1 MSDYFSGV
9 AKRHQALRPA
19 HGRGQCEYAHS
30 KGKIY
35 GLLGPNG
42 AGKTSTIRMI
52 TTITQPDQGKILFD
66 GEELEEKHT
75 HRTGYMPEE
84 RGLYKKSK
92 VKEQIDY
99 LLMLKGMGVKDAR
112 EARNTW
118 LERLGLSDWTDK
130 KTTDL
135 SKGMQQKVQFITTV
149 AHEPDLL
156 ILDEPFSGLDP
167 VNAQLIEDIIVE
179 LNEKGTTILF
189 STHRMEQVEELCD
202 HIALF
207 NRGKLV
213 LEDDITAVR
222 KQFQRNEYRVEF
234 EGDPSFLQNLGIPEL
249 EIRSHTERTA
259 MLRIPDGSDPKKLMH
274 AIVDAPVEVL
284 KMELH
289 LPRLQEIFIELV
301 GKDAKVAA
309 KSN

>member
-1 MSDYFSGV
+1 MSEYFLELKGV
-9 AKRHQALRPA
+9 TKRYDQHTAVDNVTMKIPR
-19 HGRGQCEYAHS
+19 
-30 KGKIY
+30 GKIY

-52 TTITQPDQGKILFD
+52 TTITRPDSGVILFD
-66 GEELEEKHT
+66 GEELRESHT
-75 HRTGYMPEE
+75 ARTGYMPEE
-84 RGLYKKSK
+84 RGLYKKTK

-99 LLMLKGMGVKDAR
+99 LLMLKGMSTK
-112 EARNTW
+112 EARIARDTW
-118 LERLGLSDWTDK
+118 LDRLGLSDWTNK

-179 LNEKGTTILF
+179 LNGNGTTILF

-207 NRGKLV
+207 NRGNLV
-213 LEDDITAVR
+213 LENDITAVR
-222 KQFQRNEYRVEF
+222 KQFQRSEYRVDF
-234 EGDPSFLQNLGIPEL
+234 QGDPTFVNQLNIPGL
-249 EIRSHTERTA
+249 EVKSSGDRSM
-259 MLRIPDGSDPKKLMH
+259 MLRIPDGSDPKAFMH
-274 AIVDAPVEVL
+274 AIIDAPVEVL
-284 KMELH
+284 KLELH

-301 GKDAKVAA
+301 GKDATVAA
-309 KSN
+309 QVN

>member
-1 MSDYFSGV
+1 MSDYFLELQGV
-9 AKRHQALRPA
+9 TKRYDQHTAVDNVSMKIPR
-19 HGRGQCEYAHS
+19 
-30 KGKIY
+30 GKIY

-52 TTITQPDQGKILFD
+52 TTITQPDSGKILFN
-66 GEELEEKHT
+66 GSELNESHT
-75 HRTGYMPEE
+75 RHTGYMPEE
-84 RGLYKKSK
+84 RGLYKKTK
-92 VKEQIDY
+92 VREQIDY
-99 LLMLKGMGVKDAR
+99 LLMLKGMSSK
-112 EARNTW
+112 EARRARDSW
-118 LERLGLSDWTDK
+118 LNRLGLADWTDK

-149 AHEPDLL
+149 AHDPELL

-189 STHRMEQVEELCD
+189 STHRMEQVEELCH
-202 HIALF
+202 HIGLF

-213 LEDDITAVR
+213 LENDIKAVR

-234 EGDPSFLQNLGIPEL
+234 EGDPAFVNDLAVPGL
-249 EIRSHTERTA
+249 EVIRSTEDSL
-259 MLRIPDGSDPKKLMH
+259 MLRIPDESDSRILMH
-274 AIVDAPVEVL
+274 AVVDAPVKVT

-301 GKDAKVAA
+301 GADAKVAA

>member
-1 MSDYFSGV
+1 MSDYFLELQHV
-9 AKRHQALRPA
+9 TKRYDQHTAVDDVTMHIPR
-19 HGRGQCEYAHS
+19 
-30 KGKIY
+30 GKIY

-52 TTITQPDQGKILFD
+52 TTITRPDDGRILFD
-66 GEELEEKHT
+66 GENLEERHT

-84 RGLYKKSK
+84 RGLYKKTK

-99 LLMLKGMGVKDAR
+99 LLMLKGMSVKDAR
-112 EARNTW
+112 NARNTW

-149 AHEPDLL
+149 AHQPDLL

-167 VNAQLIEDIIVE
+167 VNAQLIEDIIVD
-179 LNEKGTTILF
+179 LNERGTTILF

-202 HIALF
+202 HIGLF

-213 LEDDITAVR
+213 LEDDITSVR
-222 KQFQRNEYRVEF
+222 KQFQRNEYRVDF
-234 EGDPSFLQNLGIPEL
+234 VGDPTFVHEL
-249 EIRSHTERTA
+249 NVPGLELKSSTERSVT
-259 MLRIPDGSDPKKLMH
+259 LRIPDDGNPKALMH
-274 AIVDAPVEVL
+274 AIVDSPVEVL
-284 KMELH
+284 KIELH

-301 GKDAKVAA
+301 GKDAPVAA